1 MRKGFVRIGLIL
13 MIVLLG
19 TGCSSNLEK
28 ITYND
33 LNEMI
38 KEEKTFILEV
48 SQNNCS
54 HCEEFTP
61 RFLSILDTYDIK
73 AYNLNISDISK
84 VDYDGFDSKFNFGG
98 TPTTMFFKN
107 GKELTTSRIN
117 GALPDNKVISV
128 LKRQGYIKE

>member
-73 AYNLNISDISK
+73 
-84 VDYDGFDSKFNFGG
+84 
-98 TPTTMFFKN
+98 
-107 GKELTTSRIN
+107 
-117 GALPDNKVISV
+117 
-128 LKRQGYIKE
+128 

>member
-1 MRKGFVRIGLIL
+1 MIL
-13 MIVLLG
+13 
-19 TGCSSNLEK
+19 S
-28 ITYND
+28 
-33 LNEMI
+33 
-38 KEEKTFILEV
+38 
-48 SQNNCS
+48 
-54 HCEEFTP
+54 
-61 RFLSILDTYDIK
+61 
-73 AYNLNISDISK
+73 NLNISDISK